1 MYLTF
6 YHAFFWVALQIAAIK
21 DMASNIERRWRQLVS
36 GAEGTPNAPSANS
49 AEGGSR

>member
-6 YHAFFWVALQIAAIK
+6 YHAFFGAALQIAAIK

-36 GAEGTPNAPSANS
+36 GGEGPPNAPSASS